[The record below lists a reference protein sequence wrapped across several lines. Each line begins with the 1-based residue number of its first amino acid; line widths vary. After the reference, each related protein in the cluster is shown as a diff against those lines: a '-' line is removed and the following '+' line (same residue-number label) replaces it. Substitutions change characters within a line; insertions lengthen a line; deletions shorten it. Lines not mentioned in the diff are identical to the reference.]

1 MDIQGV
7 IFIILILA
15 LLIFMLSIAWQRNNK
30 LRRIKNK
37 RLNKEFEISKQYKEL
52 LEKRKNEKEI
62 KESTKKDQ
70 EN

>member
-1 MDIQGV
+1 MDIQGI

-15 LLIFMLSIAWQRNNK
+15 LLIFMLSIAWKRNSR
-30 LRRIKNK
+30 LRKIKNE
-37 RLNKEFEISKQYKEL
+37 RLNKEFEINKQYKEL

-62 KESTKKDQ
+62 KENAKKDQ

>member
-1 MDIQGV
+1 MDIQGI

-15 LLIFMLSIAWQRNNK
+15 LLIFMLSIAWQRNSK

-62 KESTKKDQ
+62 KENTKKDQ

>member
-1 MDIQGV
+1 MDIQGI

-15 LLIFMLSIAWQRNNK
+15 LLIFMLSIAWQRNSK

-52 LEKRKNEKEI
+52 LEKRKNEKEA
-62 KESTKKDQ
+62 KENTKKDQ